1 MCLVTENF
9 QANPPI
15 INPIE
20 VCTWV
25 KKEKVSV
32 PILSSNLLD
41 YQTLMVFVQRDQLDN
56 VRVLTKNE

>member
-1 MCLVTENF
+1 MCLVREHF

-15 INPIE
+15 INLIE

>member
-1 MCLVTENF
+1 MCLVVVNF
-9 QANPPI
+9 QANPPVI
-15 INPIE
+15 SLIE

-56 VRVLTKNE
+56 VRVLKK